1 MFGTGAMI
9 KVVAALMMVIIFA
22 VGGWWITGL
31 RADLAV
37 SQENSKKLVES
48 IGKQQ
53 EAIKKMQEDQ
63 EKIRQINNDLNTTI
77 KLQNKDVENLR
88 DKFSQDSKGESRDF
102 GKTAAAKPQSLERA
116 VNKGT
121 VNAVRCLEIASGA
134 PLTDL
139 EKNATK
145 PNEIN
150 RECPSLAN
158 PNYKPTA
165 GQ

>member
-1 MFGTGAMI
+1 MFDTSAMI
-9 KVVAALMMVIIFA
+9 KVVAALIMVVIFA
-22 VGGWWITGL
+22 VSGWWITGL

-37 SQENSKKLVES
+37 SQESSRKLIES
-48 IGKQQ
+48 IDQQQ
-53 EAIKKMQEDQ
+53 EAIKKMQGEQ
-63 EKIRQINNDLNTTI
+63 EKIRQINNDLSTTI

-88 DKFSQDSKGESRDF
+88 DKFSQNAKGEVRDF

-121 VNAVRCLEIASGA
+121 VNALRCLEIASGA
-134 PLTDL
+134 TLTDL

-150 RECPSLAN
+150 RECPALAN

>member
-1 MFGTGAMI
+1 MFGTSAMI
-9 KVVAALMMVIIFA
+9 KVVAALIMVVIFA

-37 SQENSKKLVES
+37 SQENSRKLIES
-48 IGKQQ
+48 IDKQQ
-53 EAIKKMQEDQ
+53 EAIKKMQEEQ

-88 DKFSQDSKGESRDF
+88 DRFSQNAKGENRDF
-102 GKTAAAKPQSLERA
+102 GKTAVAKPQSLERA
-116 VNKGT
+116 VNRGT

-150 RECPSLAN
+150 RECPTLAN